1 MNKNEL
7 ARNLAYSLT
16 LGTWSKAHIQ
26 STLIRRLPRAL
37 HRLADAISSDLVKNR
52 PYTYSPNVKLIA
64 SVLRNNDEFVRVFRY
79 CSRRNIWPDPD
90 LSSPVMFPVAAFAA
104 LDIPQLAPLDA
115 LADWLLLPIERL
127 EYLADRQSRYE
138 DHGDTQV
145 NHYHYILQR
154 KKSGGTR
161 VIEAPKPALKA
172 VQRQILHGIVD
183 KVPVHRD
190 AFGFAKGRNCLDA
203 ASRHAG
209 EQVVTGFDLKDF
221 FPSIG
226 AGRIFGLF
234 RCLGYPHQ
242 VASRLAA
249 LCTSVTPSRVLKCI
263 TGPDRDIYRKLHL
276 PQGSPASPGLANL
289 AVFTLDKRLS
299 GLAKSVDANY
309 SRYADDLSFS
319 GDEHIAG
326 VLLRAVPQIIED
338 EGFQLNAAKTRIM
351 SKTSRQ
357 VVTGVVV
364 NHHLNVTRKAFDQ
377 LKAIIHACG
386 SAEDLR
392 LDDPVFRTSLL
403 GKIGWVEA
411 VNPHRGQ
418 KLLELLSTAV
428 ARRDGSSY
436 PDRGE

>member
-1 MNKNEL
+1 MNKTEL

-16 LGTWSKAHIQ
+16 LGAWSKAYIR

-37 HRLADAISSDLVKNR
+37 HRLVDAISSDLVTNR
-52 PYTYSPNVKLIA
+52 PYTYSPTVKLVA
-64 SVLRNNDEFVRVFRY
+64 NALRNSDQFERVFRY

-90 LSSPVMFPVAAFAA
+90 LSSPVMSPVAAFAA
-104 LDIPQLAPLDA
+104 LEIPQLATLDV

-127 EYLADRQSRYE
+127 EYLADLNSRHE

-145 NHYHYILQR
+145 NHYHYVLQR

-172 VQRQILHGIVD
+172 VQRQILHGILD
-183 KVPVHRD
+183 KVPAHPD
-190 AFGFAKGRNCLDA
+190 AFGFAKGRSCLDA
-203 ASRHAG
+203 ANRHAG
-209 EQVVTGFDLKDF
+209 EQVVIGFDLKDF

-249 LCTSVTPSRVLKCI
+249 LCTSITPSRVLERMN
-263 TGPDRDIYRKLHL
+263 GRDRDIYRKLHL

-289 AVFTLDKRLS
+289 AVFKLDRRLS
-299 GLAKSVDANY
+299 ALAKSVDANY

-319 GDEHIAG
+319 GDSHVAG
-326 VLLRAVPQIIED
+326 ILLRSVPRIIED
-338 EGFQLNAAKTRIM
+338 EGFQPNSAKTRIM

-386 SAEDLR
+386 KADDLR
-392 LDDPVFRTSLL
+392 LNDPVFRTSLL

-418 KLLELLSTAV
+418 KLLELLSTAI

-436 PDRGE
+436 PDLVE